1 MSNNIGKTLSII
13 QSLEENEQYEKA
25 VEELLKLNEAVP
37 DNIEIVKNLAMDYE
51 VLKNADEA
59 IFWWEKYKSL
69 DANDTISYFQLV
81 DLYADKD
88 KFQYYMNRAHIK
100 VIEGKNG
107 QAADDFKKAINNSK
121 DEAET
126 SKARFMLAVMYESM
140 QKNTEAIQ
148 EYLRLL
154 EYEDNL
160 NIYQRL
166 VELYKLESDEDAIGL
181 LEDAIEKFPNEN
193 ELKEEIAKLYY
204 KIGDFEKTLKYAQ
217 NDLTKAKVYLEKQD
231 NEKAFEILSNA
242 KISEEN
248 AIRYHSLWAEY
259 NYNLS
264 EYDKALENLSNLEKV
279 SPNSPVLYQMRA
291 LIYEA
296 QNNEYIAHLCWAKCY
311 ELKGQV
317 DLTIDELLLA
327 HQANPKDERAILSLI
342 NVYTHQNDNH
352 SVIEFCEKLHKI
364 DDKNTFALKKLAE
377 FYQNHGE
384 NEMALDFYEKLYVVD
399 KSNVANLK
407 LLAVAYEKARDIDN
421 ATKAWQKY
429 LEKAP
434 MSEDTEQIKRKLE
447 VLEKSEASVVS
458 SEGFLE
464 KLIGFFS
471 GK

>member
-327 HQANPKDERAILSLI
+327 HQANPQDERAILSLI

>member
-1 MSNNIGKTLSII
+1 
-13 QSLEENEQYEKA
+13 
-25 VEELLKLNEAVP
+25 
-37 DNIEIVKNLAMDYE
+37 
-51 VLKNADEA
+51 
-59 IFWWEKYKSL
+59 
-69 DANDTISYFQLV
+69 
-81 DLYADKD
+81 
-88 KFQYYMNRAHIK
+88 
-100 VIEGKNG
+100 
-107 QAADDFKKAINNSK
+107 
-121 DEAET
+121 
-126 SKARFMLAVMYESM
+126 
-140 QKNTEAIQ
+140 
-148 EYLRLL
+148 
-154 EYEDNL
+154 
-160 NIYQRL
+160 
-166 VELYKLESDEDAIGL
+166 
-181 LEDAIEKFPNEN
+181 
-193 ELKEEIAKLYY
+193 
-204 KIGDFEKTLKYAQ
+204 
-217 NDLTKAKVYLEKQD
+217 
-231 NEKAFEILSNA
+231 
-242 KISEEN
+242 
-248 AIRYHSLWAEY
+248 
-259 NYNLS
+259 
-264 EYDKALENLSNLEKV
+264 
-279 SPNSPVLYQMRA
+279 MRA

-317 DLTIDELLLA
+317 DLTVDELLLA
-327 HQANPKDERAILSLI
+327 HQANPQDERAILSLI

-447 VLEKSEASVVS
+447 VLEKSEVTVVS